1 MARDATPAYTDDLSL
16 LTDLEVYELFED
28 ETDPVRKQL
37 LSNECKLR
45 AQIYCAV
52 QEVN

>member
-1 MARDATPAYTDDLSL
+1 MARDVTAVYTDDLSRFS
-16 LTDLEVYELFED
+16 DLEVYEMYED
-28 ETDPVRKQL
+28 ETDPVVKQR
-37 LSNECKLR
+37 LSDECKLR